1 PTIAGLNF
9 ISVFDGFDRGPSG
22 YEIELPHV
30 SLVSGA
36 VIASQ
41 LSPQSCLVN
50 GEVVDREA
58 GTDGSIPTRLT
69 LTPRFRL
76 LGLPS
81 PAFTATVDSTSTVGG
96 QADETSYRAI
106 LNVPPGRY

>member
-1 PTIAGLNF
+1 
-9 ISVFDGFDRGPSG
+9 
-22 YEIELPHV
+22 
-30 SLVSGA
+30 
-36 VIASQ
+36 
-41 LSPQSCLVN
+41 PQSCLVN

-106 LNVPPGRY
+106 LNVPPGRYDIYAEPDTPFGGCVRPPFLALNQELSGGSVNLPIERPLP